1 MVSRHT
7 GYKPGKFTHTII
19 NEQLYDRHID
29 QAKELIRRA
38 NERHMTT
45 FEALRNGEIEK
56 NLMPKL
62 VLNPEKNNF
71 YDITIEDFS
80 MENYKPMKPQ
90 IELPLGI

>member
-1 MVSRHT
+1 
-7 GYKPGKFTHTII
+7 
-19 NEQLYDRHID
+19 
-29 QAKELIRRA
+29 
-38 NERHMTT
+38 MTT